1 MYNVE
6 QISRGVSPQRV
17 AEYKQKTEMPIKPLI
32 LKPIITIGFAVAL
45 SILLICIKIFG

>member
-17 AEYKQKTEMPIKPLI
+17 AEYKQKTEMQPAS
-32 LKPIITIGFAVAL
+32 LKLKMAVYIGFAISLAV
-45 SILLICIKIFG
+45 LLICWKTFG